1 MNTKTKKVA
10 YTIIRLLLGLVITP
24 LVAGVWVVIYGLLVA
39 NGAGQAHT
47 LGEVWTNGLVLGSV
61 VSLALVIVPLVK
73 N

>member
-10 YTIIRLLLGLVITP
+10 YTIIRLLLGLEITP